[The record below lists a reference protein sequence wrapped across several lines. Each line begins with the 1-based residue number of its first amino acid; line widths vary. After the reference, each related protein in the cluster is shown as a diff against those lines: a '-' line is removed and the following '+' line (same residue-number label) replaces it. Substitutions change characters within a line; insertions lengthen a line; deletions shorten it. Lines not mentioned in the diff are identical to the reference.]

1 MKLIH
6 VLYSFL
12 LLVVMVVLYS
22 CSNKDQIPVATNVD
36 NSASLQKGSHNP
48 VITIFATGFNNPR
61 ELKFGPDGFL
71 YVAEGGTGGNISTA
85 GVCDSVI
92 PPIGPYLGGNT
103 GRISKVDWKGVVT
116 TVANNLPS
124 DQTSALSGAFC
135 SSIADVAFIGNDLYA
150 LLTGAGCSHGDTSY
164 PNGIIKVNKD
174 GTWNVIADLSTYQ
187 KTHPVAHPNADD
199 FEPDGTWYS
208 FINVNGDFYA
218 VEPNHCE
225 MVKVTPTG
233 DINRVID
240 FSSIYG
246 HIVPTVVAYHKGNF
260 YVSNLDTFPV
270 VSGNSSIYKVSPSG
284 QSTVFATGF
293 SSVLGLVAD
302 KDNTFYVLETS
313 DLTGGPAPFTGK
325 VVRVAPSGKR
335 DIVADSLFFPTGMT
349 MGPDGALY
357 VSNKGFGLPPGMGE
371 ILRIQVNK
379 EDHDNDDDH
388 HGRGNGDDG
397 GFGHGHGG
405 DNGHGHN
412 EHNGHH

>member
-36 NSASLQKGSHNP
+36 NSASLKKGSHSP
-48 VITIFATGFNNPR
+48 MITVFATGFNNPR
-61 ELKFGPDGFL
+61 ELKFGPDGYL

-85 GVCDSVI
+85 GLCDSVI
-92 PPIGPYLGGNT
+92 PPTGPYLGGHT
-103 GRISKVDWKGVVT
+103 GRISKIDRHGVVT
-116 TVANNLPS
+116 TVADNLPS
-124 DQTSALSGAFC
+124 SQTSALLGSLP
-135 SSIADVAFIGNDLYA
+135 SSVADVAFIGNSLYA
-150 LLTGAGCSHGDTSY
+150 ILSGAGCSHGVENT
-164 PNGIIKVNKD
+164 PNGIIKVNKN

-233 DINRVID
+233 DITRVID
-240 FSSIYG
+240 FSAIYG
-246 HIVPTVVAYHKGNF
+246 HIVPTVVAYHNGNF

-284 QSTVFATGF
+284 HSSVFAIGF
-293 SSVLGLVAD
+293 SSVLGIVAD
-302 KDNTFYVLETS
+302 KDNTFYILEMS
-313 DLTGGPAPFTGK
+313 DFTGGPAPFTGK
-325 VVRVAPSGKR
+325 VIRVSPSGKR
-335 DIVADSLFFPTGMT
+335 DVVADSLFFPTGMT

-357 VSNKGFGLPPGMGE
+357 VSNKGFGLPAGAGE

-388 HGRGNGDDG
+388 GKGKGKGRDHDG
-397 GFGHGHGG
+397 GDH
-405 DNGHGHN
+405 
-412 EHNGHH
+412 